1 MKNISKMT
9 EKMEE
14 GEVMVIDELEI
25 KEMTDS
31 QQQFCLRWNN
41 FQANI
46 TSQFEALRDDEDFVD
61 VTFACDGRRLQAHK
75 VVLSACSPYFK
86 ELFKTNPC
94 KHPIIFMRDVE
105 FEHLQSLLEF
115 MYAGE
120 VNISQ
125 AELSIFLRTAESLQ
139 IRGLTDS
146 QNNQQ
151 NNEKNVKT
159 NNIHPPNGRGLS
171 PTFDDE
177 RSKSPP
183 ASSSPPP
190 LKRLCKKS
198 DSPKNSS
205 PVPVTVPSTT
215 NTPRNRLVTEPQ
227 VQLDYK
233 DVDIVEPKV
242 ELPEYGSDEDYS
254 PKQELNPIARG
265 FLSLDGGSAVEGGI
279 PGPSHGN
286 TEPSQEQ
293 ADLRKLHSL
302 DPRPCLVC
310 NRMYSNLSNLRQ
322 HMRLIHNPQ
331 SVTCPICSKSF
342 KTKLYLKRHLVSF
355 HDVNPADRQ
364 LQEEIY
370 QHQIKV
376 QTGSSLTTTTT
387 SSSST
392 TINNTLCST
401 TITSIGT
408 SQNNLS
414 SSSPSSSSTT
424 PSSNIQNGLDTLLTT
439 DTTTSTTTNLL
450 NTNLIDTNNCIVINN
465 SSPSP
470 SLQLQNQSSPESD
483 TSNDDKL
490 RAYHAHIGD
499 NSYPVEVVQLPE
511 SKNFGNMVQFN
522 ATF

>member
-293 ADLRKLHSL
+293 GRRVRRGR
-302 DPRPCLVC
+302 PRLGNKGV
-310 NRMYSNLSNLRQ
+310 
-322 HMRLIHNPQ
+322 
-331 SVTCPICSKSF
+331 
-342 KTKLYLKRHLVSF
+342 RHLG
-355 HDVNPADRQ
+355 H
-364 LQEEIY
+364 
-370 QHQIKV
+370 
-376 QTGSSLTTTTT
+376 G
-387 SSSST
+387 
-392 TINNTLCST
+392 
-401 TITSIGT
+401 G
-408 SQNNLS
+408 
-414 SSSPSSSSTT
+414 SPSNNEWISGPLDMSTT
-424 PSSNIQNGLDTLLTT
+424 PPSMPAFRGFEDSSSEGIVHLGEGIQV
-439 DTTTSTTTNLL
+439 
-450 NTNLIDTNNCIVINN
+450 CEE
-465 SSPSP
+465 
-470 SLQLQNQSSPESD
+470 Q
-483 TSNDDKL
+483 L
-490 RAYHAHIGD
+490 RAVKWSDYRKLTRGLAAILFSPTELATCSVTGQRWSRAGTATERPVKPALD
-499 NSYPVEVVQLPE
+499 RAKVQAIISYVTSRFPAVDVSSVKQVLAYKCKENSTALKMKSIRYICERPDTDMSPRGE
-511 SKNFGNMVQFN
+511 SEDK
-522 ATF
+522 